1 MRTLVLN
8 ASYEPLH
15 VVSWERAICL
25 IFASKAEVV
34 AEYHNFVRSVSK
46 SVKLPK
52 IIRLYSYVDKIKQF
66 GLAKCTRRNVFMR
79 DQFLC
84 QYCGLKVSVRNATLD
99 HVIPRS
105 KGGSNDFLNLVTC
118 CETCNRHKG
127 ARDPKQAGMK
137 LLKRPFVPRI
147 LDLNP
152 EYADFSGESPNF
164 TIAS

>member
-8 ASYEPLH
+8 ASFEPLH

-34 AEYHNFVRSVSK
+34 AEYHSLVRSVSK
-46 SVKLPK
+46 SIKLPK
-52 IIRLYSYVDKIKQF
+52 VIRLFSYVDKIKQF
-66 GLAKCTRRNVFMR
+66 GLAKCTRRNVFAR
-79 DQFLC
+79 DQYLC
-84 QYCGLKVSVRNATLD
+84 QYCGIKVNLRCATLD

-105 KGGSNDFLNLVTC
+105 KGGTSDFLNLVTC
-118 CETCNRHKG
+118 CETCNRLKG

-137 LLKRPFVPRI
+137 LLKKPFVPRI

-152 EYADFSGESPNF
+152 EYGDFSDDSVVPF
-164 TIAS
+164 AS